1 MAEYIINPCS
11 GIAIVGLNGSGKST
25 LNHMLAG
32 ALGYFE
38 MDVEDY
44 YFPHQKEQ
52 RRLAL
57 EKAPAAVQQPAYT
70 CERTQA
76 DVEVALLRDMDE
88 HPEFIFSCVKL
99 GWGEELIR
107 RIGLVFWLQVPLEE
121 RMGRIARREEQRFGS
136 RVLPGGDMYERQQS
150 FHRLVMGRRPGDVA
164 RSLEGLSCPVI
175 TLDGTKPLEE
185 NLETMLRCIKAQGEP
200 FPLPDAVV

>member
-1 MAEYIINPCS
+1 MAENNASPR

-32 ALGYFE
+32 VTGYYE

-57 EKAPAAVQQPAYT
+57 EKIPAAVAEPAYASGRIQ
-70 CERTQA
+70 EE
-76 DVEVALLRDMDE
+76 VEAALLRDMAA
-88 HPEFIFSCVKL
+88 HPEFILSCVRL
-99 GWGEELIR
+99 GWGEALR
-107 RIGLVFWLQVPLEE
+107 GRIGLVFWLQVPQAE

-150 FHRLVMGRRPGDVA
+150 FHRLVMGRQPQDVA
-164 RSLEGLSCPVI
+164 RSLEGLACPVI
-175 TLDGTKPLEE
+175 TLDGTLPPEE
-185 NLETMLRCIKAQGEP
+185 NLAAMLKALGEASFHP
-200 FPLPDAVV
+200 GSSVV